1 MKKLNSKSE
10 DELKLIER
18 AKAGDDRAFD
28 RLAQRYRKSV
38 YYLIFRMVRNAEDAE
53 DLTQDTFVKSYG
65 SITKFDPRFAFST
78 WLFRIATN
86 NCIDFLRKRRMQ
98 MLSINETL
106 NQDEGG
112 GLYLQLVDPELIPYE
127 ELQKQQ
133 RHRYLMLAIEQL
145 PERYQKL
152 VHLRYFMELSY
163 DEIAEQLALPLGTV
177 KAQLHRSRELLNQ
190 TLAEV
195 MKSLY

>member
-1 MKKLNSKSE
+1 MKKSNSKSE

-18 AKAGDDRAFD
+18 AKAGEARAFD
-28 RLAQRYRKSV
+28 RLTQRYRKSV

-53 DLTQDTFVKSYG
+53 DLTQDTFVKSHG
-65 SITKFDPRFAFST
+65 SITKFDPKFAFST

-152 VHLRYFMELSY
+152 VHMRYFLELSY
-163 DEIAEQLALPLGTV
+163 DEIAEQLSLPLGTV

-190 TLAEV
+190 TLSEV
-195 MKSLY
+195 VKSL

>member
-1 MKKLNSKSE
+1 MKKNARKRTE
-10 DELKLIER
+10 EELLLIDK
-18 AKAGDDRAFD
+18 AKQGDDRAFD
-28 RLAQRYRKSV
+28 KLTQRYRKSV

-65 SITKFDPRFAFST
+65 SITKFDPKFAFST

-106 NQDEGG
+106 NHDESG
-112 GLYLQLVDPELIPYE
+112 GLYLQLVDPAMIPYE
-127 ELQKQQ
+127 EMLKQQ
-133 RHRYLMLAIEQL
+133 RQRYLMLAIEQL

-163 DEIAEQLALPLGTV
+163 DEIAEQLSLPLGTV

-190 TLAEV
+190 SLSEMV
-195 MKSLY
+195 KSL